1 MDRRATN
8 SRLYSLRVEDDHN
21 LKVHRW
27 GYSATTLLG
36 QNVGLGLISSYQY
49 IWNASLIFVLNALV
63 RFVLAFYAETL
74 HEISVSKNVGPFF
87 CKFLFLPNCAL
98 LYFFQLNFKFLL
110 EPNSTL
116 KPLLWSP
123 MSMDIFISFKL
134 CFSDFVFWIR
144 RTSITS
150 SVSTS
155 FCLSMDEKNRLAS
168 LIIHFIMLDRGPILW
183 NCFGMEL

>member
-1 MDRRATN
+1 MAIFWAYMGQLFLIIWSQWIEELN

-98 LYFFQLNFKFLL
+98 LYFFQLNFYLL
-110 EPNSTL
+110 
-116 KPLLWSP
+116 
-123 MSMDIFISFKL
+123 SF
-134 CFSDFVFWIR
+134 
-144 RTSITS
+144 
-150 SVSTS
+150 
-155 FCLSMDEKNRLAS
+155 
-168 LIIHFIMLDRGPILW
+168 LIIHI
-183 NCFGMEL
+183 NH

>member
-1 MDRRATN
+1 MGQLFLIIWSQWIEELN

-116 KPLLWSP
+116 KPFTVVTNVNGHFLYRSNFAFQISSFGFVELRSRQACQHHFASLWT
-123 MSMDIFISFKL
+123 
-134 CFSDFVFWIR
+134 R
-144 RTSITS
+144 RT
-150 SVSTS
+150 
-155 FCLSMDEKNRLAS
+155 
-168 LIIHFIMLDRGPILW
+168 G
-183 NCFGMEL
+183 